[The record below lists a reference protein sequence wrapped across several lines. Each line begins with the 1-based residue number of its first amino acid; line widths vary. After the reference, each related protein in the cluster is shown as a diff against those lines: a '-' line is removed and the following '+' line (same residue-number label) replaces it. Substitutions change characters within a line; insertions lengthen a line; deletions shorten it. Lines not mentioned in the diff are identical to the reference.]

1 VQKSK
6 LLLAL
11 QQELRRHSQDFFCTE
26 EKSVAQGGK
35 GVIVT
40 GCPACKKQFQ
50 TNPQF
55 MNHLTKDVLPA
66 LLDKLAAA
74 RDDGSHPSAVVSART
89 C

>member
-1 VQKSK
+1 MQKSK

-26 EKSVAQGGK
+26 EKSVAQGGN

-55 MNHLTKDVLPA
+55 MNHLMDDVLPA
-66 LLDKLAAA
+66 LLDRLSSKK
-74 RDDGSHPSAVVSART
+74 DG
-89 C
+89 